1 MGGARSAHYHVRM
14 RDGSALTK
22 GEAVDQNIGMLGG
35 GLGLIVF
42 VFLVV
47 LAILWFCLPFAI
59 FGTKPRLDEQTKLLR
74 EILAELK
81 ARKPSV

>member
-1 MGGARSAHYHVRM
+1 MDNGVAALSGGF
-14 RDGSALTK
+14 
-22 GEAVDQNIGMLGG
+22 
-35 GLGLIVF
+35 GLIV
-42 VFLVV
+42 VIFLVV

-81 ARKPSV
+81 ARGPTGR

>member
-1 MGGARSAHYHVRM
+1 MDHGTGALFGGVF
-14 RDGSALTK
+14 
-22 GEAVDQNIGMLGG
+22 
-35 GLGLIVF
+35 GLIVAI
-42 VFLVV
+42 FLVV

-81 ARKPSV
+81 AQGPGGK

>member
-1 MGGARSAHYHVRM
+1 MNDAGSLFAGGF
-14 RDGSALTK
+14 
-22 GEAVDQNIGMLGG
+22 
-35 GLGLIVF
+35 GLVILI
-42 VFLVV
+42 FLLV

-81 ARKPSV
+81 ARKPGT